1 MSLFRTSFER
11 SLILSL
17 TALPIAAI
25 VALPRAAEAASFQ
38 NLYVFGDSLSD
49 VGSVFRDT
57 GGLIPPPFLPASGGG
72 LSAGYAN
79 GRFSNGPVWVEYLA
93 KDLGLSLD
101 TRNDFAYGGATTGTE
116 NGLNPLLNQFG
127 FPSTLPGLQQ
137 QIATFQGQNP
147 TPDQDAL
154 YILWAGANDYLN
166 PNLTDPQG
174 TVQSAIFNLGTAVT
188 KLAAGGAKNFL
199 IANLPDLGKLPLT
212 REDPVRS
219 QGLSFLSSAH
229 NTALAQTLGVLPST
243 LGVNIIPFDVNAL
256 VNDAIANP
264 SRFGFTNVT
273 EQCLPATP
281 LFPSAPSPSTPCDP
295 VKDAPNFLFWDPL
308 HPTTKGHEV
317 LGEYA
322 YSVLKSKSIPE
333 SSPVVG
339 LLALGTFLGAGA
351 ALRRKKILKYPVT
364 NRMQPEEVAVGVE

>member
-1 MSLFRTSFER
+1 MSLFKASFER

-17 TALPIAAI
+17 TVLPVAAI
-25 VALPRAAEAASFQ
+25 VSLPKAAEAASFQ

-49 VGSVFRDT
+49 VGNVLRDT
-57 GGLIPPPFLPASGGG
+57 GGLVPPPVLPAFNGG
-72 LSAGYAN
+72 LSPGYAN

-101 TRNDFAYGGATTGTE
+101 TRNDFAYGGATTGQE
-116 NGLNPLLNQFG
+116 NGLNPLLSQFG
-127 FPSTLPGLQQ
+127 FPITLPGLQQ
-137 QIATFQGQNP
+137 QIATFQSQNP
-147 TPDQDAL
+147 VPDQDAL

-166 PNLTDPQG
+166 LNLTDPQG
-174 TVQSAIFNLGTAVT
+174 TVQNAIVNLSTAVT
-188 KLAAGGAKNFL
+188 TLTSGGAKNFL
-199 IANLPDLGKLPLT
+199 IANLPDLGKIPLT
-212 REDPVRS
+212 RGDLARS

-256 VNDAIANP
+256 INEAIANP
-264 SRFGFTNVT
+264 SPFGLTNVT

-281 LFPSAPSPSTPCDP
+281 IFPDVPPPSIPCDP

-308 HPTTKGHEV
+308 HPTTKGHEI

-322 YSVLKSKSIPE
+322 YSVLKSKSIQE
-333 SSPVVG
+333 SSPVVL
-339 LLALGTFLGAGA
+339 LLALGTFFGSGA
-351 ALRRKKILKYPVT
+351 ALRRKRILKQPVT
-364 NRMQPEEVAVGVE
+364 NKTQLEEVAVGAE

>member
-1 MSLFRTSFER
+1 MSLFKASFER

-25 VALPRAAEAASFQ
+25 VTLPRAAEAASFQ

-49 VGSVFRDT
+49 VGNVFRDT
-57 GGLIPPPFLPASGGG
+57 GGLIPPPVLPASGGG
-72 LSAGYAN
+72 FSPGYAN

-116 NGLNPLLNQFG
+116 NGLNPLLSQFV
-127 FPSTLPGLQQ
+127 PITLPGLQQ
-137 QIATFQGQNP
+137 QITTFQSQNP
-147 TPDQDAL
+147 LPDQDAL
-154 YILWAGANDYLN
+154 YVLWAGANDYLN

-174 TVQSAIFNLGTAVT
+174 TVQSAIFNLNTAVT
-188 KLAAGGAKNFL
+188 KLASGGAKNFL

-219 QGLSFLSSAH
+219 QGLSFLSSVH

-264 SRFGFTNVT
+264 SRFGLTNVT
-273 EQCLPATP
+273 EQCLPTTP
-281 LFPSAPSPSTPCDP
+281 LFPSAPSPSTPCNP
-295 VKDAPNFLFWDPL
+295 ITDAPNFLFWDPL
-308 HPTTKGHEV
+308 HPTTKGHEI
-317 LGEYA
+317 LGDYA

-339 LLALGTFLGAGA
+339 LLELGTFLGVGA
-351 ALRRKKILKYPVT
+351 ALKRNRILKQPLI
-364 NRMQPEEVAVGVE
+364 NRMQPEEVAVGAE